1 MRSCVRCARLYCKIP
16 SRYLL
21 WWSRLH
27 QELTGFV
34 GNRVWALEIGCRGV
48 LWVALYGVAPGC

>member
-48 LWVALYGVAPGC
+48 LWVAL